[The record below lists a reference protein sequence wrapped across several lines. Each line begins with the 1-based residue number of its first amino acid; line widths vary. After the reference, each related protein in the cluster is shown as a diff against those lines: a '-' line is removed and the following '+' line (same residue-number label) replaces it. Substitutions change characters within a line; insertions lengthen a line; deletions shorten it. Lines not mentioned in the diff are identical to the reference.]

1 MRARV
6 IEQGLTEEYNTAGSL
21 LSMEYLLELY
31 FLTSKQSLPCL
42 VHLLEATRPLTN
54 SLNQLVQIRFFL
66 YCSKTVEFL
75 TSVASALC
83 GKIA

>member
-54 SLNQLVQIRFFL
+54 SLN
-66 YCSKTVEFL
+66 
-75 TSVASALC
+75 
-83 GKIA
+83 